1 MLVALMDVGAP
12 RRCRVDDR
20 YVGWKLS
27 TVRIVV
33 DRRSSLVDIDDGAS
47 IMRAIDAPLKISA
60 WSSLVD
66 VSSRR
71 RNRCEERFRLSSKY
85 NTLARQASR
94 YQSDHDTS
102 IDLRVF
108 SLPSRQSK

>member
-27 TVRIVV
+27 TVRVVV
-33 DRRSSLVDIDDGAS
+33 DRRSSLVDIYDGAS
-47 IMRAIDAPLKISA
+47 IMRVIDSPLEISA

-66 VSSRR
+66 
-71 RNRCEERFRLSSKY
+71 
-85 NTLARQASR
+85 T
-94 YQSDHDTS
+94 
-102 IDLRVF
+102 
-108 SLPSRQSK
+108 